1 MDTGGA
7 GRHSPRNSIPK
18 FAMIVAIQGISGSFH
33 HQVALLNFGEQAQVL
48 PFLTFEEVAKSVA
61 SGTASVGVMA
71 IENSIA
77 GAILPNYDLIDR
89 YELSIYEEYYL
100 PISHHLMALP
110 GQSITDLTEVR
121 SHPMALLQCK
131 AFLAQ
136 WPKIRLIDDQD
147 TASVAKRIQ
156 EEQLLGVAAIA
167 SEIAAA
173 SYGLEIL
180 APQIQT
186 VKDNFT
192 RFIFLTR
199 EKSKA
204 QEEAN
209 KVSFKITI
217 RNEAGGLAKLLTM
230 LAEKNLNLSKIQSIP
245 IMDKPWDYAFFIDAE
260 FKDPASY
267 QEAVAQMSKEFGE
280 LKIFGEYRSRKG

>member
-1 MDTGGA
+1 MDAGGA

-110 GQSITDLTEVR
+110 GQSIADLTEVR

-245 IMDKPWDYAFFIDAE
+245 LMDKPWDYAFFIDAE
-260 FKDPASY
+260 FKDPSSY
-267 QEAVAQMSKEFGE
+267 QEAVAQMSREFGE

>member
-1 MDTGGA
+1 MT
-7 GRHSPRNSIPK
+7 
-18 FAMIVAIQGISGSFH
+18 VAIQGIPGSFH
-33 HQVALLNFGEQAQVL
+33 HQVALLNFGDQVQVL

-61 SGTASVGVMA
+61 TGTADIGIMA

-77 GAILPNYDLIDR
+77 GAILPNYELVDR
-89 YELSIYEEYYL
+89 YQLFIQEEYYL

-110 GQSITDLTEVR
+110 GQSIANLTEVR

-131 AFLAQ
+131 AFLSQ
-136 WPKIRLIDDQD
+136 YPNLRLIDDQD
-147 TASVAKRIQ
+147 TATVAKRIQ
-156 EEQLLGVAAIA
+156 EKQLHGVAAIA

-192 RFIFLTR
+192 RFIFLSR
-199 EKSKA
+199 EKSKS
-204 QEEAN
+204 QEASN

-230 LAEKNLNLSKIQSIP
+230 LASKNLNLSKIQSIP
-245 IMDKPWDYAFFIDAE
+245 LMNTPWEYAFFIDAE
-260 FKDPASY
+260 FTEPSSY
-267 QEAVAQMSKEFGE
+267 LEAMNQMRDEFGE
-280 LKIFGEYRSRKG
+280 LKIFGEYKSRKG

>member
-1 MDTGGA
+1 LDAGGA
-7 GRHSPRNSIPK
+7 GRHSPRNSFPK
-18 FAMIVAIQGISGSFH
+18 YAMIVAIQGISGSFH

-110 GQSITDLTEVR
+110 GQSIADLTEVR

-167 SEIAAA
+167 SEIAAG

-199 EKSKA
+199 EKSKT

-245 IMDKPWDYAFFIDAE
+245 LMDKPWDYAFFIDAE

-267 QEAVAQMSKEFGE
+267 QEAVAQMSMEFGE